1 MDRFKKDN
9 IPAYMI
15 MHQSTLLAI
24 ASHIPQTK
32 KELLSIKGF
41 GEASFKKYGE
51 EILSIIDEFSK

>member
-24 ASHIPQTK
+24 ASHVPHTPR
-32 KELLSIKGF
+32 ELLAIKGF

-51 EILSIIDEFSK
+51 EILAITAEF